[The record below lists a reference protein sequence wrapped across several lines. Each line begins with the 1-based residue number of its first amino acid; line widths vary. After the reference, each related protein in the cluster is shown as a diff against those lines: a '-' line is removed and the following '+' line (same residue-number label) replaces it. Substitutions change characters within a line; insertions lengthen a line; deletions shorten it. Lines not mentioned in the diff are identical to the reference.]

1 MASWGLSNPRRHLQ
15 VLGAVCAL
23 PCLLTFAA
31 IKDERTWYS
40 VALCALISYA
50 GLRTTKALIPIVK
63 AYNLRAGLSGLDIN
77 KKGSAAGEKKIPES
91 LGLASGVIFR
101 VRCGAG
107 CGPGWVEGWVQ
118 SLGRR
123 P

>member
-91 LGLASGVIFR
+91 WGGGCGGVF
-101 VRCGAG
+101 VVGGGAG
-107 CGPGWVEGWVQ
+107 CLAGGGGGGGAE
-118 SLGRR
+118 
-123 P
+123 